1 MIQTGIEITLYSF
14 KYHIGYLGPI
24 FITITIALFALATVL
39 AGYYYGESS
48 LKFIKKTNKADI
60 IILKLITLVSI
71 VIGSV
76 MSSSVLWTIVNV
88 LVGILA
94 IINMYAIFR
103 LKHIVIDEY
112 KCSMLK

>member
-1 MIQTGIEITLYSF
+1 MIPTGIEITLYSF

-48 LKFIKKTNKADI
+48 LKFIKKTRKTDV
-60 IILKLITLVSI
+60 IILKVITLISI
-71 VIGSV
+71 VVGSV
-76 MSSSVLWTIVNV
+76 MSSSLLWTIVNV

-94 IINMYAIFR
+94 IINMYAIFV
-103 LKHIVIDEY
+103 LKDIVIDEY
-112 KCSMLK
+112 KSSMLK